1 MTKCNAD
8 TTNDNNNSSKM
19 QKASGDKQLGVLQLV
34 QHHHM
39 EALQDMSDVA
49 QDAGASQLQLKTSA
63 NAKSN
68 QLLES
73 LHPLVTKTNKAT
85 SQIRYFKCVHDRL
98 KLDTLVL
105 TPMKPTKRTLLQHLA
120 NQSQ

>member
-49 QDAGASQLQLKTSA
+49 QDAASQLQLKTSA